1 MTGSPFTPEQEARI
15 RKIARD
21 QSTSLGMV
29 SFLFS
34 LIAIVLTLLLIFLH
48 AVEWIFA

>member
-1 MTGSPFTPEQEARI
+1 MPGSPFTPEQEARI

-21 QSTSLGMV
+21 QSVSLGMV
-29 SFLFS
+29 AFLFS
-34 LIAIVLTLLLIFLH
+34 VAALTLTLLLGFLL